1 MKKKTRVFIPP
12 PPELRDYGPSA
23 LFRYFVEA
31 GGWDYGSFASDIS
44 EYNRQSVVSIDAVS
58 DWANDD
64 VLPKRYRA
72 ALYRLIQDQV
82 EASVQQDWK
91 NAFLVV
97 WAEHKALK
105 KKRPQST
112 DIQQSQP
119 AYLVLGPE
127 LFDKLK
133 FCISLCDGDAEESIF
148 IPISFAGQ
156 GLEASDERD

>member
-1 MKKKTRVFIPP
+1 MKRKTRVFIPP
-12 PPELRDYGPSA
+12 PSELCDYGPSA

-31 GGWDYGSFASDIS
+31 GGWDYGSFAGDIS
-44 EYNRQSVVSIDAVS
+44 EFNRKSVVSIDAVS

-82 EASVQQDWK
+82 EANVQQDWK

-97 WAEHKALK
+97 WAEHKAQK
-105 KKRPQST
+105 KKRTQTT
-112 DIQQSQP
+112 DIQQSQS

-133 FCISLCDGDAEESIF
+133 FCISLCDRDAEESIF
-148 IPISFAGQ
+148 IPISFAGH
-156 GLEASDERD
+156 GLKSPDEQD